1 MSLFQEASL
10 PMQKPKPD
18 RVIGK
23 PRLIPARVVQ
33 PTAVLGMP
41 RLPPAREVQPTAA
54 IVKPRLPPARVVQPT
69 AVIGSHT
76 SQHVMPKTMPKR
88 KKAAN
93 HKGGWPGDPST
104 RQGQGHWPTTEAESS
119 SVQLL
124 KLAQTRV
131 LPPAPPP
138 PPKHGVTVKRLRVSH
153 TPSVSIPSH
162 TDAKLYIYVSVRMF
176 LQWRFGW
183 KIRHQIHRGSTLG
196 LILEPV

>member
-1 MSLFQEASL
+1 M
-10 PMQKPKPD
+10 PKPQPGIL
-18 RVIGK
+18 IG
-23 PRLIPARVVQ
+23 
-33 PTAVLGMP
+33 T
-41 RLPPAREVQPTAA
+41 
-54 IVKPRLPPARVVQPT
+54 PRLPPARVVQPT
-69 AVIGSHT
+69 AVIGSNT
-76 SQHVMPKTMPKR
+76 SQHVWPKTASKR
-88 KKAAN
+88 QTAAKHKAC
-93 HKGGWPGDPST
+93 WPGDPST

-131 LPPAPPP
+131 LLPAPPP

-162 TDAKLYIYVSVRMF
+162 TDAKLYIYVSVCMF
-176 LQWRFGW
+176 LQWSFGW

>member
-1 MSLFQEASL
+1 MSLFQEAQL
-10 PMQKPKPD
+10 PTQKPQPGII
-18 RVIGK
+18 IGP
-23 PRLIPARVVQ
+23 PRLS
-33 PTAVLGMP
+33 
-41 RLPPAREVQPTAA
+41 
-54 IVKPRLPPARVVQPT
+54 PARVVQPT
-69 AVIGSHT
+69 AVIGSNT

-153 TPSVSIPSH
+153 TPSVSIRSNACAFFSSGASNEPESPRKVASSSVAGLGSRIPCLTIGADAASQLSH
-162 TDAKLYIYVSVRMF
+162 VV
-176 LQWRFGW
+176 W
-183 KIRHQIHRGSTLG
+183 
-196 LILEPV
+196 